1 MTPGGDGYQRPMTAA
16 LLAQLAAIG
25 GGGVALLSLVA
36 LALIVWGIIKIARGD
51 VAVGI
56 LLIVV
61 GLLIGPGGVSIW
73 H

>member
-1 MTPGGDGYQRPMTAA
+1 MTAA